1 MRNYC
6 DSEDPTGI
14 HQTVIGS
21 PLPLKQT
28 TRPGVTQ
35 GTGLGGRPNIHIC
48 SSREMEI
55 ITFLIDSLI
64 EYQIWKLEPI
74 HLLLLSPRDHTGL
87 SVTVWERRAWMEMLL
102 EVSIHSILPDS
113 KGIQLELEGFL
124 REQEFIF
131 ISVKYLLSKKATR
144 VESKSMSS
152 FLVGMFYLFC
162 VMSYLL

>member
-1 MRNYC
+1 
-6 DSEDPTGI
+6 
-14 HQTVIGS
+14 
-21 PLPLKQT
+21 
-28 TRPGVTQ
+28 
-35 GTGLGGRPNIHIC
+35 
-48 SSREMEI
+48 
-55 ITFLIDSLI
+55 
-64 EYQIWKLEPI
+64 
-74 HLLLLSPRDHTGL
+74 
-87 SVTVWERRAWMEMLL
+87 MEMLL